1 MTARGSH
8 AMPFGATVEAD
19 GVRFRLWAPAAGSV
33 HLLLDGASARVLP
46 MRARVLP
53 MRAMEEGWFETKVEA
68 EVGTRYRFRIDQRL
82 DAPDPASRHQPQD
95 VLGPSAV
102 VDPGAYVWRHDD
114 WTGRA
119 WGEAVFYELHIGAF
133 TPEGSFKGARRRL
146 PYLAELGVTA
156 LQIMPIS
163 DFSGAR
169 NWGYDGVL
177 PFAPDSAYGTPDS
190 LKRLVDD
197 AHGFG
202 LMVFLDVVYN
212 HFGPE
217 GNFLGAYAPSFFT
230 NRFQTPWGQAIDFS
244 QRQVRDFFI
253 HNALYWLEEY
263 RFDGLRLDA
272 VHAIEDESATHFLDE
287 LADAVHQH
295 FAGRRRVHL
304 VLEDDENEAHLLSAS
319 AGAGYRAQ
327 WNDDFH
333 HACHVLATGEAQSY
347 YSDHAADPV
356 GRLIRCLSEGFAY
369 QGEPSAHRGGRGRGE
384 ASRHLPST
392 AFVNFL
398 QNHDQIGNRAFGE
411 RLAALAA
418 PEALKA
424 LTAILLLAPSPPMLF
439 MGQEWGARQPFLYFC
454 DFRDD
459 LAAAVREGRRREFQA
474 FPAFRD
480 EAARSQIPD
489 PNAATTF
496 AAACLDWS
504 APEKE
509 PHAQWLRLHS
519 ELLRIRHRE
528 IAPRLAKLTTNTASA
543 ERLGD
548 AQFQI
553 VWRLDGD
560 SLCLRANLADAP
572 AQLPALPAR
581 ARILYAQDE
590 AAQRRGEAAPWSVV
604 WSLG

>member
-1 MTARGSH
+1 
-8 AMPFGATVEAD
+8 
-19 GVRFRLWAPAAGSV
+19 
-33 HLLLDGASARVLP
+33 
-46 MRARVLP
+46 MRALD
-53 MRAMEEGWFETKVEA
+53 EGWFETKVEA
-68 EVGTRYRFRIDQRL
+68 KPGTRYRFRIDGRL
-82 DAPDPASRHQPQD
+82 DAPDPASRHQPED
-95 VLGPSAV
+95 ALGPSAV

-114 WTGRA
+114 WSGRA
-119 WGEAVFYELHIGAF
+119 WGDAAFYELHVGAF
-133 TPEGSFKGARRRL
+133 TPEGSFDGARRRL
-146 PYLAELGVTA
+146 AYLAELGVTA
-156 LQIMPIS
+156 IELMPIS

-177 PFAPDSAYGTPDS
+177 PFAPDSAYGTPEA

-197 AHGFG
+197 AHGYG

-230 NRFQTPWGQAIDFS
+230 DRFETPWGQAIDFS
-244 QRQVRDFFI
+244 QRPVRDFFI

-272 VHAIEDESATHFLDE
+272 VHAIEDESAPHFLDE
-287 LADAVHQH
+287 LADAVHRH
-295 FAGRRRVHL
+295 FDGRRRVHL
-304 VLEDDENEAHLLSAS
+304 VLENDENEAHVLG
-319 AGAGYRAQ
+319 AGGYRAQ

-347 YSDHAADPV
+347 YSDYAADPIAH
-356 GRLIRCLSEGFAY
+356 LIRCLSEGFAY
-369 QGEPSAHRGGRGRGE
+369 QGEASAHRGARRRGE
-384 ASRHLPST
+384 ASNHLPPT

-411 RLAALAA
+411 RLSALAA

-424 LTAILLLAPSPPMLF
+424 LTAILLLAPSPPLLF
-439 MGQEWGARQPFLYFC
+439 MGQEWNAREPFLYFC
-454 DFRDD
+454 DFHDE
-459 LAAAVREGRRREFQA
+459 LAAAVREGRRREFRA

-480 EAARSQIPD
+480 EAARARIPD

-496 AAACLDWS
+496 AASRLDWS
-504 APEKE
+504 ALEKA
-509 PHAQWLRLHS
+509 PHAQWLSIHR

-528 IAPRLAKLTTNTASA
+528 IAPRLAKLTTNTADA
-543 ERLGD
+543 ERLGE

-553 VWRLDGD
+553 CWRLDGAN
-560 SLCLRANLADAP
+560 LRLRANLDDAP
-572 AQLPALPAR
+572 AQLPTPPAR
-581 ARILYAQDE
+581 ERLLYAQN
-590 AAQRRGEAAPWSVV
+590 EAAPWSVV